1 MKWMNARTM
10 RFRRVLAWIVLA
22 LFALAFLGFF
32 GHFGCCHPHDAM
44 DDVCPFC
51 EAFIQYTRLLRIAGL
66 IGLIYAL
73 LSYPRAS
80 GMGLS
85 AQSPG
90 SFLKNTLV
98 SLRVKLSN

>member
-1 MKWMNARTM
+1 MMRMNARTM
-10 RFRRVLAWIVLA
+10 RFRRMLAWIVLA
-22 LFALAFLGFF
+22 LFALAFLEFF

-51 EAFIQYTRLLRIAGL
+51 EAFIQYTRLLRMAGL
-66 IGLIYAL
+66 MGLTYIL
-73 LSYPRAS
+73 LNCLRAS

-85 AQSPG
+85 ARRPG

-98 SLRVKLSN
+98 SLRVKLSD